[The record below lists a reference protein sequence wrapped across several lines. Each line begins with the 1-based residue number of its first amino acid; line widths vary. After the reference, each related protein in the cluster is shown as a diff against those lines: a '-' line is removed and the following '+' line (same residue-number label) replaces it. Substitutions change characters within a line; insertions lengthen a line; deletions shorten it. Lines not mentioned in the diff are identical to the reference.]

1 MAENEIIK
9 HAKKAYTV
17 FQSSSMGIK
26 DKLKDIFI
34 EIVIIVFAVSISI
47 WFHNWSESIHDR
59 GEEKEFLMGLKQDLQ
74 ADIDNMKGSRDFYTA
89 TLHGIRYFLNSS
101 KDGSLQKDSIMK
113 YSDVFFSSTDLDPH
127 IARYEGLKS
136 SGKFKIVRNKEL
148 LNNIIDFHETVVQR
162 IQVLDEKYY
171 QHKDKLEAAVEQ
183 HVELSKDGS
192 ILNAGQVLKRSDVR
206 ILLELSGGLIISN
219 IIGVHDR
226 GIKKCQE
233 IISQIDKELH
243 D

>member
-1 MAENEIIK
+1 M
-9 HAKKAYTV
+9 
-17 FQSSSMGIK
+17 
-26 DKLKDIFI
+26 
-34 EIVIIVFAVSISI
+34 
-47 WFHNWSESIHDR
+47 
-59 GEEKEFLMGLKQDLQ
+59 
-74 ADIDNMKGSRDFYTA
+74 
-89 TLHGIRYFLNSS
+89 
-101 KDGSLQKDSIMK
+101 
-113 YSDVFFSSTDLDPH
+113 FFSSTDLDPH

>member
-9 HAKKAYTV
+9 HTKKVYTV
-17 FQSSSMGIK
+17 FRSARMGVK
-26 DKLKDIFI
+26 EKLKDIFI

-59 GEEKEFLMGLKQDLQ
+59 GEEKEFLIGLKQDLQ
-74 ADIDNMKGSRDFYTA
+74 SDIANMEGSRDFYTT

-101 KDGSLQKDSIMK
+101 KSGSLQKDSVMK
-113 YSDVFFSSTDLDPH
+113 YSDVFFGSTDLDPH

-148 LNNIIDFHETVVQR
+148 LNNIIDFHESLVQR
-162 IQVLDEKYY
+162 IQVLNGKYY
-171 QHKDKLEAAVEQ
+171 QHKEKLGAVVEQ

-206 ILLELSGGLIISN
+206 ILLELSGGLIINN

-233 IISQIDKELH
+233 IMGQIEKEIH